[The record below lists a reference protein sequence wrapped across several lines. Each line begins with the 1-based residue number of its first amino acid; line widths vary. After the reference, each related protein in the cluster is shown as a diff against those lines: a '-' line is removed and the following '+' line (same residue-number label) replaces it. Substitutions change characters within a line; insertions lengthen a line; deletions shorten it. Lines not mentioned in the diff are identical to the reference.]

1 MDPLEVLA
9 KHRRLERKHRRVEK
23 ELADLKAAVAKN
35 PSETPPPP
43 VFFLPPSEA
52 GAWATDFR
60 GRSGDLPGH
69 GDAVFFTRVLR
80 VAPPP
85 PLASGHLGGD

>member
-43 VFFLPPSEA
+43 AFFSPP
-52 GAWATDFR
+52 
-60 GRSGDLPGH
+60 PKP
-69 GDAVFFTRVLR
+69 R
-80 VAPPP
+80 VA
-85 PLASGHLGGD
+85 LACYRKAHGAGGSMGRHCMTPGALGGHPSTMGT